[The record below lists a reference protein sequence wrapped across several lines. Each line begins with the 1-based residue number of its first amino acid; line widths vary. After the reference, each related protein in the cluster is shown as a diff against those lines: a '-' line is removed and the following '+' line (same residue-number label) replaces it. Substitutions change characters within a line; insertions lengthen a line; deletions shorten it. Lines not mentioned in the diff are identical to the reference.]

1 MRLSP
6 FIIFILCALALKADE
21 RVRWLT
27 PVGDNMVLRRG
38 TMAGEPTVPLLS
50 FSITNA
56 SARKVSLTFGGLAF
70 PLKSVGA
77 RYEVQN
83 WGKTL
88 PTVPGDLRLRIELRD
103 KQVIEEVWTNVV
115 VGKVFLFGDKTGRGG
130 LTASAPTNHP
140 RADLRVRIADQPQ
153 WIVASPEWA
162 DPNRNPLP
170 ISADAKFAVASMLAV
185 TDVLGLVI
193 IDLDRSPVSSTNGLR
208 RAVDGKV
215 TGIDWFHDARF
226 HSIASFH
233 AARMEWVN
241 LVAREER
248 QGRVVPVRDWIQPEP
263 LQVVIEGNLPPYRI
277 DAAYW

>member
-1 MRLSP
+1 MT
-6 FIIFILCALALKADE
+6 ADD

-27 PVGDNMVLRRG
+27 PVGDNMVLRRD
-38 TMAGEPTVPLLS
+38 TIAGEPAVPLLS
-50 FSITNA
+50 LSITNVRV
-56 SARKVSLTFGGLAF
+56 RKVSLTLGGVEI
-70 PLKSVGA
+70 PYRTVGA
-77 RYEVQN
+77 RYVFPG
-83 WGKTL
+83 WGK
-88 PTVPGDLRLRIELRD
+88 PPPIAPDDLRLRIELPE
-103 KQVIEEVWTNVV
+103 KKVIDEVWTNVV
-115 VGKVFLFGDKTGRGG
+115 AAKVLLFGDRMGRGG
-130 LTASAPTNHP
+130 LTASAPTNTP

-162 DPNRNPLP
+162 DPKRNPLP
-170 ISADAKFAVASMLAV
+170 ISADAKFAVARVLAV
-185 TDVLGLVI
+185 PDVMGLVI
-193 IDLDRSPVSSTNGLR
+193 VDLDRSPVSSKVGQR
-208 RAVDGKV
+208 KAVDAKV

-233 AARMEWVN
+233 AARKEWVN